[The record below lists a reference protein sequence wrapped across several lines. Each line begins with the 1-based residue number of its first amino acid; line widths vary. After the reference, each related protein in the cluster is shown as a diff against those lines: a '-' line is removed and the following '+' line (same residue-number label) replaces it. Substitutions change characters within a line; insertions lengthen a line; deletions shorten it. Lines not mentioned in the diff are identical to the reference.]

1 MAKKLTIML
10 FLGTILSLLTIY
22 ILKTYNNYKL
32 DTNNIITYP
41 YTKIDLKAEKYL
53 EQESSV
59 NEDNIFILFKTSDGY
74 KMKTIS
80 LLDSY
85 EEEYELRTDKEC
97 KIQDETNDLYISC
110 KDENY
115 IYVYDT
121 KFTLIRQ
128 NILFSLNDY
137 TLKERIFQSND
148 LNYPIVKLSKCNR
161 SFFLIRTNSVTNK
174 TSVFKDNQEK
184 EQDIKYFNKYQ
195 NGIYSYDDEKI
206 KIYNL
211 NEDNAKEFKIP
222 TKDIR
227 KKLFTLCNDYLLYVL
242 DDNIINIYDL
252 YKGINKVNIDIKK
265 IEEEI
270 TNMFVENNYLCI
282 VTKENVYVFDITS
295 LKEDTYEK
303 IETDL
308 INKKIAEYQ
317 NNYKVNVYA
326 YEDFFNMHSD
336 YDIKKQTNYTKTLN
350 ALSYLEDYFL
360 MFNEQFFKRFHEYDM
375 KGLNIYL
382 SSDINGIKNGYENT
396 DVVGISYK
404 QNNQYIIIL
413 NIDNENDLLRILSHE
428 TMHIIDLY
436 FELKNIEYD
445 EWNNLNPED
454 FVYSHVYYPNVYFD
468 DTLKNSKDID
478 RIYFIDNYARSSEK
492 EDRGRLFEYIC
503 GYEEFKDYPNL
514 NKKITYLKKVL
525 YENFPELEFLK

>member
-22 ILKTYNNYKL
+22 ILKTDNNYKL

-41 YTKIDLKAEKYL
+41 YTKINLKAEKYL

-161 SFFLIRTNSVTNK
+161 SCFLIRTNSVTNK

-211 NEDNAKEFKIP
+211 NEDNANEFNIP
-222 TKDIR
+222 TK
-227 KKLFTLCNDYLLYVL
+227 
-242 DDNIINIYDL
+242 
-252 YKGINKVNIDIKK
+252 
-265 IEEEI
+265 
-270 TNMFVENNYLCI
+270 
-282 VTKENVYVFDITS
+282 
-295 LKEDTYEK
+295 
-303 IETDL
+303 
-308 INKKIAEYQ
+308 
-317 NNYKVNVYA
+317 
-326 YEDFFNMHSD
+326 
-336 YDIKKQTNYTKTLN
+336 
-350 ALSYLEDYFL
+350 
-360 MFNEQFFKRFHEYDM
+360 
-375 KGLNIYL
+375 
-382 SSDINGIKNGYENT
+382 
-396 DVVGISYK
+396 
-404 QNNQYIIIL
+404 
-413 NIDNENDLLRILSHE
+413 
-428 TMHIIDLY
+428 
-436 FELKNIEYD
+436 
-445 EWNNLNPED
+445 
-454 FVYSHVYYPNVYFD
+454 
-468 DTLKNSKDID
+468 
-478 RIYFIDNYARSSEK
+478 
-492 EDRGRLFEYIC
+492 
-503 GYEEFKDYPNL
+503 
-514 NKKITYLKKVL
+514 
-525 YENFPELEFLK
+525 